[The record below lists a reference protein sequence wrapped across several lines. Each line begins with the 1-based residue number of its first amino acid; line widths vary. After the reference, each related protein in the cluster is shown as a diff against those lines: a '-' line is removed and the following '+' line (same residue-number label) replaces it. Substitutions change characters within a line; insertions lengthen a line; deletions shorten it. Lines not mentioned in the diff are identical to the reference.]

1 MILNR
6 KYDLIV
12 GKLKKIKINVSEKID
27 QYVFADILKLSA
39 KLKKKRKR
47 VKKKKVRHRVLK
59 ALLFKGEKLNRL
71 IRFSNKLNCSDGDI
85 LK

>member
-12 GKLKKIKINVSEKID
+12 DKLKKIKINVSEKID

-39 KLKKKRKR
+39 KMKKKRKR
-47 VKKKKVRHRVLK
+47 AKKKKVRHCVLK
-59 ALLFKGEKLNRL
+59 VILV
-71 IRFSNKLNCSDGDI
+71 NKWTVFYVI
-85 LK
+85 